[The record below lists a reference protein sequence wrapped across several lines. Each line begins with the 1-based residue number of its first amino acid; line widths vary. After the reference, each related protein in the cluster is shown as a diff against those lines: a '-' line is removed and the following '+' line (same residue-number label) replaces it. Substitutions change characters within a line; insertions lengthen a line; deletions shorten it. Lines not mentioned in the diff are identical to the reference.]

1 MRTPSRKLSTMPMPS
16 VPRPDTDAAQPVQG
30 LARLALLAA
39 DRGLY
44 LLHLSTT
51 MIIVF
56 GWIPPETRMINWY
69 LIVATF
75 VSWLGLGLVF
85 GFGFCLFTNIQ
96 SRIRRRLGVE
106 EPMESFVKDVLDRIT
121 GRDLN
126 PVQVEIGTQVV
137 FYFSAAA
144 SFYVNFA
151 HRWF

>member
-1 MRTPSRKLSTMPMPS
+1 MPMQS
-16 VPRPDTDAAQPVQG
+16 VPGPETGAALPARG
-30 LARLALLAA
+30 LARFALLAA

-51 MIIVF
+51 TTIIF
-56 GWIPPETRMINWY
+56 GWIPPATRMINWY

-85 GFGFCLFTNIQ
+85 GFGFCLFTDIQ
-96 SRIRRRLGVE
+96 SRIRRRLGAG
-106 EPMESFVKDVLDRIT
+106 EPMESFMKDVLDRVT

-126 PVQVEIGTQVV
+126 PVHVEIGTQIV
-137 FYFSAAA
+137 FYFSAIA